1 MYPLPMKARCPSC
14 KEPGGDAVEKEV
26 LDGGGLSVV
35 FECGECG
42 ERWNVVF

>member
-1 MYPLPMKARCPSC
+1 MEARCPSC
-14 KEPGGDAVEKEV
+14 KERTGASVEKEV

-35 FECGECG
+35 FECVECG